1 MSIETTYV
9 PGIIVRVWLDNPRPG
24 MLEWLISYDQI
35 PNVATF
41 PVTGAANRE
50 AAAGAFAAWI
60 ATMGPA
66 WQGRWNQYQAIGIVG
81 ADWIFARATEAD
93 WPSAQGGEGGAG

>member
-24 MLEWLISYDQI
+24 VLEWLIGYDQSLRA
-35 PNVATF
+35 ATF
-41 PVTGAANRE
+41 PATGAAGRE
-50 AAAGAFAAWI
+50 SAAQAFAAWI

-81 ADWIFARATEAD
+81 AAWIFARATEAD
-93 WPSAQGGEGGAG
+93 WPSAQSGEGSAS

>member
-9 PGIIVRVWLDNPRPG
+9 PGIIVRVGLDNPRPG
-24 MLEWLISYDQI
+24 VLEWHISYDQSLRT
-35 PNVATF
+35 ATF
-41 PVTGAANRE
+41 PDRATGAAE
-50 AAAGAFAAWI
+50 SAAGAFAAWI

-66 WQGRWNQYQAIGIVG
+66 WQGRWNQYKAVGIVG

-93 WPSAQGGEGGAG
+93 WPSATSETSAP

>member
-9 PGIIVRVWLDNPRPG
+9 PGIIVRVRLDNPRPG
-24 MLEWLISYDQI
+24 VLEWLIGYDKSLRT
-35 PNVATF
+35 ATF
-41 PVTGAANRE
+41 PATVAADRE
-50 AAAGAFAAWI
+50 SAAGAFAAWI

-66 WQGRWNQYQAIGIVG
+66 WQGRWNQYQAVGIVG

-93 WPSAQGGEGGAG
+93 WPSVQGEGGAP